1 MKALLREL
9 SLATSV
15 AALALVADP
24 AWFGLVVR
32 ALLLIASLLVL
43 GAVLSAALA
52 RFPVEPAR
60 LRHDVR
66 GKLIRP
72 VGEVRH
78 VRDIDQAS
86 DFLVAVDYQLF
97 PFLRDRL
104 REIAAHRLLARHN
117 IDLERDCGPAR
128 RLLGDELWD
137 IVRPAAQPG
146 KSEGWGTISTAQLAT
161 IARKLEKL

>member
-15 AALALVADP
+15 AALALVVDP
-24 AWFGLVVR
+24 ARFGLVVR
-32 ALLLIASLLVL
+32 AWLLIASLLVL
-43 GAVLSAALA
+43 GAFLSAVLV
-52 RFPVEPAR
+52 RFPVEPAG
-60 LRHDVR
+60 LRHDR
-66 GKLIRP
+66 PGTLIRP

-104 REIAAHRLLARHN
+104 RDIAAQRLLARHN
-117 IDLERDCGPAR
+117 IDLERDSGRAR
-128 RLLGDELWD
+128 RLLDAELWD
-137 IVRPAAQPG
+137 IVRPAAPSG
-146 KSEGWGTISTAQLAT
+146 RGEGWGTISVAQLAT
-161 IARKLEKL
+161 IVPKLEKL